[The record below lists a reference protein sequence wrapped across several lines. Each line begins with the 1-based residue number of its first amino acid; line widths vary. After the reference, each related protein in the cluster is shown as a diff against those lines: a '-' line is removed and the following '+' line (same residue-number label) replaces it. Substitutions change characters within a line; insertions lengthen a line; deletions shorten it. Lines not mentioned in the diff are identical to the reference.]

1 MLKNEQII
9 IESASHPLIDDV
21 KRLFFESFPEEER
34 RPWDD
39 FIRKMEMQ
47 AGGFSLHAYLTP

>member
-39 FIRKMEMQ
+39 FIRKLEMQ
-47 AGGFSLHAYLTP
+47 VGGFSLHA

>member
-21 KRLFFESFPEEER
+21 KRLFLNHSPR
-34 RPWDD
+34 RNVVRGMISSGKWKCRRAD
-39 FIRKMEMQ
+39 
-47 AGGFSLHAYLTP
+47 SLSMHI